1 MSTVVAK
8 SNYQQGVEMYVNT
21 LIKKYKTEH
30 AREHA
35 YRPTFE
41 ELIRILDPDLN
52 AINDPKRSEHGAPD
66 FIFMRKEL
74 IAGYAE
80 TKDLGANLDKVE
92 KSEQIERYFGY
103 SNLILTNYLEFRFFR
118 NGERYG
124 EPIVLGEL
132 DGNTI
137 IPHPDRFS
145 RLADTLKD
153 FLSSA
158 PENIKSGAKL
168 SKIMGG
174 KARRIR
180 DNVAH
185 FLESD
190 SEKNEELLRVYEVIK
205 ELLVH
210 DLKPKAFADMYAQ
223 TLVYGLFV
231 ARFHD
236 DTPNTFTRQEA
247 RDLVPASNPFLQHF
261 FDHIVGPNFDKRL
274 AYIVNE
280 LCDVFAHANV
290 RALMHQYFEKD
301 AKGHEDLGPD
311 PVIHF
316 YEDFL
321 KEYDSEQRKK
331 LGAFYTP
338 VPVVRFIVRSID
350 HILKKD
356 FGLVNGLADT
366 SKIEVDTEVQGKK
379 KKNQVHR
386 VQILDPAVGTGTF
399 LNEIVQEIHKS
410 FAGQEGRWRSYVDTD
425 LLPRL
430 HGFELMM
437 APYTIAH
444 LKLGMTLKDTG
455 YDSFSRR
462 LGIYLTNSLEEGY
475 QTENTLFSLGL
486 SQSIAEEAVSAS
498 EIKNNTPIM
507 VITGNPP
514 YSGESNNASYTGHNV
529 YKVEPTGGKLKEK
542 NSKWIND
549 DYVKFIRLA
558 ESMIEKTGEGVVAM
572 ITAHGYLDNPTFRGM
587 RWHLLNVFDEIYILD
602 LHGNLKREEVSPDG
616 SKDENVFD
624 IQQGV
629 SIILATK
636 FNENKK
642 KPLAKI
648 FRSDVYGTREG
659 KFKHLNSHNISSIKW
674 QKINPI
680 ENEYRFE
687 INDESQEI
695 YNVGFSLK
703 DLFDVG
709 TVGIATFRDKLTI
722 DFDREDLKKRVN
734 DLHTMTEH
742 DFIEKYH
749 VPEDTRDWQLI
760 SAKKDVEKNLNK
772 ENFRKISYR
781 PFDER
786 WVYYSGEIKG
796 FVAYPRTEVMK
807 NLYDR
812 ENIAILF
819 PRQLA
824 VNDFSHIFVA
834 QGLIDM
840 CLLTNRTK
848 EAGYVFPLYLYAE
861 DGERFS
867 NLNKEIILQIEEIIG
882 ETSPE
887 EILDY
892 IYAFLHSPAYRKKY
906 KSALKKSFPRVPYP
920 KNKKQFDALVELGR
934 ELRELHLMKSPVLNK
949 FITTYPEDGDNVV
962 EKISYKDKKVFIN
975 SKQYFGNVPE
985 LAWNFYIGGYQPAQK
1000 WLKDR
1005 KGRTLSNEEIEHY
1018 QKIIVALVETGRIM
1032 GEIDIVTSQ

>member
-1 MSTVVAK
+1 MSNVAAK
-8 SNYQQGVEMYVNT
+8 PSYQQGVEMYVNT

-66 FIFMRKEL
+66 FIFMRKDL

-153 FLSSA
+153 FLSSS

-185 FLESD
+185 FLENE

-280 LCDVFAHANV
+280 LCDVFAHADV

-321 KEYDSEQRKK
+321 KEYDAEQRKK

-350 HILKKD
+350 QILKKD

-379 KKNQVHR
+379 KKSQVHR

-462 LGIYLTNSLEEGY
+462 LGIYLTNSLEEGF

-498 EIKNNTPIM
+498 EIKNHTPIM
-507 VITGNPP
+507 IITGNPP
-514 YSGESNNASYTGHNV
+514 YSGHSSNNTKYANSLVNK
-529 YKVEPTGGKLKEK
+529 YKFEPGGKLKLKEK
-542 NSKWIND
+542 NAKWLND
-549 DYVKFIRLA
+549 DYVKFIA
-558 ESMIEKTGEGVVAM
+558 FSEDMILKNGEGILAM
-572 ITAHGYLDNPTFRGM
+572 ITNNGYLDNPTFRGM
-587 RWHLLNVFDEIYILD
+587 RWHLTQSFDKIYVLD
-602 LHGNLKREEVSPDG
+602 LHGNSKKKETAPDG
-616 SKDENVFD
+616 GKDENVFD

-629 SIILATK
+629 SIVIAVKLHKGKSRDLFHHELFGKRPEKFHALSKEMKWTKVGLDEKFYSFIPIKNSEIKNEYEKFFPVQEIFQLNALGFQTHRDSLAISQK
-636 FNENKK
+636 RLDIQKHIEEFLLKDDEELIKK
-642 KPLAKI
+642 YDLK
-648 FRSDVYGTREG
+648 
-659 KFKHLNSHNISSIKW
+659 ISSDWNVSVARDRLKNQSMSLRDELI
-674 QKINPI
+674 QKC
-680 ENEYRFE
+680 
-687 INDESQEI
+687 
-695 YNVGFSLK
+695 
-703 DLFDVG
+703 
-709 TVGIATFRDKLTI
+709 A
-722 DFDREDLKKRVN
+722 
-734 DLHTMTEH
+734 
-742 DFIEKYH
+742 
-749 VPEDTRDWQLI
+749 
-760 SAKKDVEKNLNK
+760 
-772 ENFRKISYR
+772 YR
-781 PFDER
+781 PFDDR
-786 WVYYSGEIKG
+786 FVYLDEA
-796 FVAYPRTEVMK
+796 FCDRPRALFKKHLSNRK
-807 NLYDR
+807 NLV
-812 ENIAILF
+812 LGVG
-819 PRQLA
+819 RQGLA
-824 VNDFSHIFVA
+824 VGNIEWCLVTASEYAMDANIFRRGGVNA
-834 QGLIDM
+834 
-840 CLLTNRTK
+840 
-848 EAGYVFPLYLYAE
+848 FPLYLYEE
-861 DGERFS
+861 DLKTP
-867 NLNKEIILQIEEIIG
+867 NLNEQFVEELEKITG
-882 ETSPE
+882 KASPE
-887 EILDY
+887 DIFDY
-892 IYAFLHSPAYRKKY
+892 IYAVLHSPKYREKY
-906 KSALKKSFPRVPYP
+906 KELLKIDFPRIPYP
-920 KNKKQFDALVELGR
+920 KNKKQFDALIKLGR

-962 EKISYKDKKVFIN
+962 EKISYKDEKVFIN
-975 SKQYFGNVPE
+975 TKQYFGNVPE

-1005 KGRTLSNEEIEHY
+1005 KGRTLSNGDIEHY

-1032 GEIDIVTSQ
+1032 GEIDNFI